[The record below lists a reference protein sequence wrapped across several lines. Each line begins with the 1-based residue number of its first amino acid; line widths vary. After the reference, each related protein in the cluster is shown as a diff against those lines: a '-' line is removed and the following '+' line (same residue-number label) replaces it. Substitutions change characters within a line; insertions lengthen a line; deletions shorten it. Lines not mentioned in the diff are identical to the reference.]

1 MLLMEGREIIKKIQA
16 DTLPKIYKGNAI
28 HTARDAFVGKMDYM
42 KKKGMYGNI
51 AYYFTKNTPSYFED
65 NMTEWIEGRS
75 FSDIE
80 IDGITINQI
89 LSAHNGMSFLGA
101 LDAVIMIHNEFISAE
116 EILSGSYMEER
127 KSMFPTCK
135 DICAGRVIFIGRYPI
150 DKAIRLSDAAKQKV
164 FERLEAESCLNN
176 KALFQYMME
185 SCLPELEPNLIE
197 WAKGEPLSEIMVGSL
212 SPAMLLKSWNS
223 SELNYA
229 FTKLKYYK
237 KEGCPEAIEFH
248 ILVGWKY

>member
-1 MLLMEGREIIKKIQA
+1 MPKILNREIIKKIQA

-28 HTARDAFVGKMDYM
+28 HTARDVFVGKMDYM

-75 FSDIE
+75 LSSIE

-89 LSAHNGMSFLGA
+89 LSAHGNMGFLEA
-101 LDAVIMIHNEFISAE
+101 LDAVIMVHNDISAE
-116 EILSGSYMEER
+116 EVLSGSYMEER
-127 KSMFPTCK
+127 RTMFPTCK
-135 DICAGRVIFIGRYPI
+135 DICAGRAILIGRYPI
-150 DKAIRLSDAAKQKV
+150 DKGIKLSDAAIQKV

-176 KALFQYMME
+176 RALFQYMME
-185 SCLPELEPNLIE
+185 NCLPELEPNLIE
-197 WAKGEPLSEIMVGSL
+197 WAKGEPLSEIMVGNL
-212 SPAMLLKSWNS
+212 SANMLLKSWNS

-229 FTKLKYYK
+229 FTKLTYYK
-237 KEGCPEAIEFH
+237 KEGYPEAIEFH
-248 ILVGWKY
+248 ILAGWKY